1 MPGWAKV
8 LIIIAVLA
16 VLLVVGMIVA
26 GAFWWSRNK
35 DSLIAQ
41 GKAVITEGQDAGRKT
56 DNQGCVDE
64 SLTRYKA
71 EPGFKG
77 TISSSIFMQSCL
89 QSSRPTPGFCD
100 EVPKESDFVKSAS
113 WQMSQCQK
121 VNLSSDQYCNQL
133 FATVQRFCE
142 RPRRSSSPEG
152 E

>member
-64 SLTRYKA
+64 SLTRY
-71 EPGFKG
+71 
-77 TISSSIFMQSCL
+77 
-89 QSSRPTPGFCD
+89 
-100 EVPKESDFVKSAS
+100 
-113 WQMSQCQK
+113 
-121 VNLSSDQYCNQL
+121 
-133 FATVQRFCE
+133 
-142 RPRRSSSPEG
+142 
-152 E
+152 